1 MLELGVVEFFA
12 SSNLEM
18 MIYLVYIYVYLKFKK
33 KLIKD
38 IITTLMFSTFNFNF
52 SQIFMV

>member
-1 MLELGVVEFFA
+1 MLEVGVVKFFA
-12 SSNLEM
+12 YSNLKM
-18 MIYLVYIYVYLKFKK
+18 TIYLVYIYLKYK

-38 IITTLMFSTFNFNF
+38 IITTRMFSTFNFNF